1 MDNAKVQ
8 SYVDQSFDQ
17 QNRIFNGVGRLAQ
30 AHAWLYQKRQ
40 AEDPNDDNE
49 ELAGAEHYMW
59 ARWKVASGEIG
70 ILTMHLLVLGY
81 DPVKLIGYLPGPFVI
96 RKIAGHNWSTPSF
109 DSIRWGNGGIADGRR
124 DKDILDRNPDAQV
137 R

>member
-8 SYVDQSFDQ
+8 GYIDESFTQ

-40 AEDPNDDNE
+40 TEDPNDDND
-49 ELAGAEHYMW
+49 ELAAAEHYMW

-70 ILTMHLLVLGY
+70 VLAMQLLVLGY
-81 DPVKLIGYLPGPFVI
+81 DPVKLLGYLPPVFIG
-96 RKIAGHNWSTPSF
+96 RKIAGHSWSWPSF

-124 DKDILDRNPDAQV
+124 DKEILDSNPDAQV